1 MAKSTRENLL
11 LTYGH
16 RCEGCECSRVP
27 IFGNMMRFGNKKREL
42 TASDRK
48 SAFLLLYNKLENG
61 ELKRGS
67 ITQVAKL
74 FDCHR
79 STMTRFW
86 RAQVSK
92 LEEILNNEPGEDGE
106 PVDPSKF
113 ILDLQFYESG
123 KTSRGRKVKWDPKIV
138 KAECRKLPLKER
150 KTWRSLSAALHIPLA
165 TLHNMYTS
173 GRVFRRH
180 SSSLKPVLTEENKI
194 ARLIHALEEV
204 NMGTLDEEKLTAQFK
219 DMYDR
224 VDIDEKWFYLTRDN
238 ESYILTIASPDDKDK
253 EDEEEPNWKTK
264 NKLHITKVMF
274 LAAQAQPR
282 WDPCRN
288 AYWDGKI
295 GMWPVGEWTPAER
308 TSRNRP
314 RGAPIWKN
322 TSIDKSVYRQL
333 LIEKV
338 LPAIKEKWPRGSWS
352 RNNVI
357 IRVQQDGALSHIA
370 PADEEFVRA
379 LERME
384 MTYKLL
390 LYTQPPNSPE
400 CNINDLGFFR
410 ALQSHYERSSPR
422 DEKEL
427 IDCVLKAY
435 DEYDLKKINLIY
447 LSLMGVYNQIID
459 ANGGNKFKLPH
470 LGKQRLE

>member
-1 MAKSTRENLL
+1 M
-11 LTYGH
+11 
-16 RCEGCECSRVP
+16 
-27 IFGNMMRFGNKKREL
+27 
-42 TASDRK
+42 
-48 SAFLLLYNKLENG
+48 
-61 ELKRGS
+61 
-67 ITQVAKL
+67 
-74 FDCHR
+74 
-79 STMTRFW
+79 
-86 RAQVSK
+86 
-92 LEEILNNEPGEDGE
+92 
-106 PVDPSKF
+106 
-113 ILDLQFYESG
+113 
-123 KTSRGRKVKWDPKIV
+123 
-138 KAECRKLPLKER
+138 
-150 KTWRSLSAALHIPLA
+150 
-165 TLHNMYTS
+165 
-173 GRVFRRH
+173 
-180 SSSLKPVLTEENKI
+180 
-194 ARLIHALEEV
+194 
-204 NMGTLDEEKLTAQFK
+204 
-219 DMYDR
+219 
-224 VDIDEKWFYLTRDN
+224 
-238 ESYILTIASPDDKDK
+238 
-253 EDEEEPNWKTK
+253 
-264 NKLHITKVMF
+264 
-274 LAAQAQPR
+274 
-282 WDPCRN
+282 
-288 AYWDGKI
+288 
-295 GMWPVGEWTPAER
+295 GEWTPAER

-314 RGAPIWKN
+314 RGAPVWKN

-357 IRVQQDGALSHIA
+357 IRVQQDGASSHIA
-370 PADEEFVRA
+370 PVDEEFVRA

-470 LGKQRLE
+470 LGKQRLERIGELPTVLDASDMAVELLSG